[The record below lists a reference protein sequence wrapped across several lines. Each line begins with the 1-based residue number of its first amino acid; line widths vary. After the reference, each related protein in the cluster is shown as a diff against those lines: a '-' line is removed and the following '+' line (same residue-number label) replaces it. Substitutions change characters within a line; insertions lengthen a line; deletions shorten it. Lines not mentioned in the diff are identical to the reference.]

1 MRRFK
6 GGSLGNQSIQHGE
19 AVYIFPEVCSILA
32 NIRDEC
38 FGNETLGVMAVSWP
52 SILQSYG
59 NSVDLLSKD
68 TKTLQLLMLDD
79 NLRIMD
85 VSDTS
90 ELFGIIVP
98 RKSSKNKSGGSTS
111 ESNASDA
118 ISDEPEEDDSDIGM
132 TSVPKVEG
140 EEEVDDGP
148 TLVTPGETIKWY
160 EQMVY
165 HQVLID
171 KSYAAANI
179 EISPT
184 NPEAE
189 LLLFFNYKYK
199 PLPDHYELMMPL
211 NKIVESGMATLVNGT
226 YDIFLGKF

>member
-1 MRRFK
+1 MQVMP
-6 GGSLGNQSIQHGE
+6 SL
-19 AVYIFPEVCSILA
+19 
-32 NIRDEC
+32 
-38 FGNETLGVMAVSWP
+38 
-52 SILQSYG
+52 
-59 NSVDLLSKD
+59 
-68 TKTLQLLMLDD
+68 
-79 NLRIMD
+79 
-85 VSDTS
+85 
-90 ELFGIIVP
+90 
-98 RKSSKNKSGGSTS
+98 
-111 ESNASDA
+111 
-118 ISDEPEEDDSDIGM
+118 DEPEEDDSDIGM
-132 TSVPKVEG
+132 TSVPKAEG
-140 EEEVDDGP
+140 EEEVDEGP

-226 YDIFLGKF
+226 YDIFLR